1 MFEDIKR
8 EATDKLIKVKSYLN
22 EISTSLPSPPALPSE
37 FQNTLK
43 GLFFVYLYGIFEMVV
58 TKTIGRTIDGL
69 NSSGVKVSDCKL
81 ELLSLILSPEYDAI
95 YGAGENTKWPKRWDV
110 SQRLIEDQ
118 QLNIIEALFPT
129 DGKNIRR
136 KQLESLNKSFGNT
149 HPIFPRAEIQGYLE
163 ELVQFRNYIAH
174 GDMLPQEIGRSFSI
188 VELEKRR
195 SSIDELCTYFIDSY
209 EKYIIDQE
217 YLKIS

>member
-8 EATDKLIKVKSYLN
+8 EATDKLIKVKLYLN
-22 EISTSLPSPPALPSE
+22 EISASILLPPASPNE

-69 NSSGVKVSDCKL
+69 NSSGVKVSECKL
-81 ELLSLILSPEYDAI
+81 ELLSLILSPEYDAL
-95 YGAGENTKWPKRWDV
+95 YGTGENNKWPKRWDV
-110 SQRLIEDQ
+110 SQKLIKDQ
-118 QLNIIEALFPT
+118 PLSIIEALFPT
-129 DGKNIRR
+129 DRKNIQK
-136 KQLESLNKSFGNT
+136 KQLESLSKSFGNS
-149 HPIFPRAEIQGYLE
+149 HPIFPHPEIQGYLE
-163 ELVQFRNYIAH
+163 ELVQYRNYIAH

-188 VELEKRR
+188 AELEKRR

-209 EKYIIDQE
+209 EAYILNQE
-217 YLKIS
+217 YLNV